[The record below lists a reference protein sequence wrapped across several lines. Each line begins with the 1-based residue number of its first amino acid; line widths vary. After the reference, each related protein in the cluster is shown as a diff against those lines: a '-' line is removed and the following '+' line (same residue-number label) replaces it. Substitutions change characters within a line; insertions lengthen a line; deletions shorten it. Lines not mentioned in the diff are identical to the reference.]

1 MHNEQLTEALRRLL
15 SAVEG
20 LQYAGARI
28 EQAVINAKA
37 ALVAAD
43 ADRTRYLDLTPL
55 AQPPVPTYSV
65 AEPVDFPLGWTPDSP
80 RYLAAVV
87 HNGEVYVLPNI
98 YHLSRATATYTAEE
112 ALRTAKAFAG
122 FPLSNWVRRVSL

>member
-15 SAVEG
+15 SMVEG
-20 LQYAGARI
+20 AYFAGSPM
-28 EQAVINAKA
+28 EQAVDNAKA
-37 ALVAAD
+37 ALD

-55 AQPPVPTYSV
+55 AQPPFPTYSV